1 MSAERIGFGSRMT
14 RPSKPRPCGRSPIRS
29 RAHDFPRRVHDL
41 LQHALEG
48 VLREDRYAG
57 RQQALEA
64 APHARPFAGAL
75 PGSSGLEGRLSP
87 HAGFTLRST
96 PNGYAGT
103 MRIRKILV
111 AVDPALPHGGTLRT
125 AVQLATAAEAQIA
138 VPWRDPQGVPAVEI
152 VRAADRERADLI
164 VLPRDPR
171 NTLEGTVQRA
181 RVPCLVVA
189 PGGAGLGRVLAAI
202 DGGPDS
208 GDVLGAAR
216 AIGQLPGSEVL
227 SVRVERWSGCATAS
241 LASAGE
247 LSGRWG
253 ETAGSGTTTLSALL
267 PRRVT

>member
-1 MSAERIGFGSRMT
+1 
-14 RPSKPRPCGRSPIRS
+14 
-29 RAHDFPRRVHDL
+29 
-41 LQHALEG
+41 
-48 VLREDRYAG
+48 
-57 RQQALEA
+57 
-64 APHARPFAGAL
+64 
-75 PGSSGLEGRLSP
+75 
-87 HAGFTLRST
+87 
-96 PNGYAGT
+96 AGT
-103 MRIRKILV
+103 MRILKILV

-253 ETAGSGTTTLSALL
+253 RSEEHMSELQSRFDLVCRLL
-267 PRRVT
+267 LEKKSSWASCVWCLRGPVRLVC